1 MSYNFLEFEKPL
13 AELEG
18 RIEDLR
24 MAAGGQVDAADEI
37 MKLSKKASELRER
50 IYSNLNAWQKIQ
62 VARHQD
68 RPNTEDYINLLMR
81 DFVEMHGDRLFA
93 EDPAIIGGM
102 AWFDNQPVM
111 VIGHNKGRTT
121 KDKIKRNFGW
131 PHPEGYRK
139 ALRLMRFAE
148 KFNRPIITFI
158 DTAGAYPGI
167 GAEERGQS
175 EAIAKNL
182 YVMSE
187 LKVPVVAV
195 VIGEGGSGG
204 ALAISV
210 ANRVLMM
217 EHSIYSVISPE
228 GCAAILWKD
237 GAKAPEAA
245 ELLKLTAQDLS
256 QLGVADEVIK
266 EPLGGAHRDYQ
277 LAAKNVEKALKK
289 HLKDLSK
296 LTPEELVEDRYKKFR
311 AIGYFIE
318 QTVKTPSNG

>member
-1 MSYNFLEFEKPL
+1 MTINFLDFEKPI

-24 MAAGGQVDAADEI
+24 MAAVDQVDAEEDI
-37 MKLSKKASELRER
+37 KKLTKKANELKER
-50 IYSNLNAWQKIQ
+50 IFSNLTAWQKTQ

-68 RPNTEDYINLLMR
+68 RPNIEDYLSLMMQG
-81 DFVEMHGDRLFA
+81 FVEMHGDRTFA
-93 EDPAIIGGM
+93 DDPAIMGGM
-102 AWFDNQPVM
+102 AWFDGKPVV
-111 VIGHNKGRTT
+111 VIGHHKGRIT
-121 KDKIKRNFGW
+121 KDKIRRNFGM

-139 ALRLMRFAE
+139 ALRLMKFAE
-148 KFNRPIITFI
+148 KFNRPILTFI

-175 EAIAKNL
+175 EAIARNL
-182 YVMSE
+182 FEMSR

-204 ALAISV
+204 ALALGV
-210 ANRVLMM
+210 ANRVLML

-237 GAKAPEAA
+237 GSKASEAA
-245 ELLKLTAQDLS
+245 ELLKLTAQDLKK
-256 QLGVADEVIK
+256 LEVIDEVIK
-266 EPLGGAHRDYQ
+266 EPLGGAHRDYNVT
-277 LAAKNVEKALKK
+277 AKNMEKALKK

-296 LTPEELVEDRYKKFR
+296 LSAEELAGDRYNKFR
-311 AIGYFIE
+311 VMGNFEERQA
-318 QTVKTPSNG
+318 KA